1 MPHRESYTQGTPSWV
16 DLRTVDVALA
26 QRFYGELFGWTYEEV
41 RDVGRQSL
49 AVAHKDDGIVAAIG
63 PLLPHADELPSSAM
77 WNTYLAVDNADTAV
91 ARTITG
97 GGSVVLPPAE
107 VDDAGV
113 VALIKDSN
121 GAAVGL
127 WQARE
132 RIGAT
137 LVNEAGTVIWN
148 ELSVDDIESAIAFYD
163 HVFGLGA
170 EVSDPGSG
178 PYVTF
183 KSTGEPVAGACSRV
197 GSAEPSH
204 WHVYFAV
211 DDAARAAARAVELG
225 GEVLAGPLET
235 AIGPMASL
243 RDAVGAMFSV
253 FQAPEVPI

>member
-1 MPHRESYTQGTPSWV
+1 MV
-16 DLRTVDVALA
+16 LRTADVGAA
-26 QRFYGELFGWTYEEV
+26 KRFYGEFFGWTYEEE
-41 RDVGRQSL
+41 RDADGQSL
-49 AVAHKDDGIVAAIG
+49 AIACKNGGIVAAIG
-63 PLLPHADELPSSAM
+63 PLLPHADEMPPSAM

-91 ARTITG
+91 VRTITG
-97 GGSVVLPPAE
+97 GGSVVQAPTE
-107 VDDAGV
+107 VGDAGV
-113 VALIKDSN
+113 AALIKDSN

-137 LVNEAGTVIWN
+137 LVNEPGTVIWN
-148 ELSVDDIESAIAFYD
+148 ELSVDDIESAIVFYD

-170 EVSDPGSG
+170 EVTDPGGG

-183 KSTGEPVAGACSRV
+183 KSKGDAVAGACGRG
-197 GSAEPSH
+197 GSGEPSH

-225 GEVLAGPLET
+225 GEVLAGPLDT

-243 RDAVGAMFSV
+243 RDAVGAMFSL
-253 FQAPEVPI
+253 FQAPEIPD